1 MEIVLAR
8 PRGFCAGVTRA
19 IEIVERALAIHGA
32 PVYVYHEIV
41 HNGHVVHDLEQLGA
55 IFVDDIAA
63 IPRGAVTVFS
73 AHGVAR
79 SIEDEA
85 RDRNLE
91 VIDATCPLV
100 AKVHLQVQRFA
111 RQGYAVVLIGHA
123 GHDEVVGT
131 IGKVEQTVHVV
142 ATLEGIEQLPM
153 PSDARVAYVTQT
165 TLSVDDT
172 RDLIAALTR
181 RYPYLVGPEVDDICY
196 ATQNRQ
202 QAVKLLAD
210 DADVVLVVGATNS
223 SNSQRLREVVA
234 QRGKPAYLIS
244 DVRDLDPAWLTGARR
259 VGITAGAS
267 APEYLVEEVRREL
280 FALGATSE
288 RELGTISENV
298 TFRLPSSVLRRRPTR
313 TPDAVQP
320 AFAASLSG

>member
-1 MEIVLAR
+1 
-8 PRGFCAGVTRA
+8 
-19 IEIVERALAIHGA
+19 
-32 PVYVYHEIV
+32 
-41 HNGHVVHDLEQLGA
+41 
-55 IFVDDIAA
+55 
-63 IPRGAVTVFS
+63 
-73 AHGVAR
+73 
-79 SIEDEA
+79 
-85 RDRNLE
+85 
-91 VIDATCPLV
+91 
-100 AKVHLQVQRFA
+100 
-111 RQGYAVVLIGHA
+111 
-123 GHDEVVGT
+123 
-131 IGKVEQTVHVV
+131 
-142 ATLEGIEQLPM
+142 M